1 MARIAE
7 LPGLQAERTLLSWD
21 RTALGLLGTGALLL
35 FRDAHPLGTA
45 RLILGGAVLLLAVLC
60 ALARRRRAKRIGRPT
75 TATVSAATATVSA
88 ARLEV
93 AVLGTSVAALGVV
106 VIALSAL

>member
-1 MARIAE
+1 MVRITD

-35 FRDAHPLGTA
+35 FRDAHPLGVA
-45 RLILGGAVLLLAVLC
+45 HLVLAGATLLLAVLC
-60 ALARRRRAKRIGRPT
+60 ALAGRRRAKRIGRPG
-75 TATVSAATATVSA
+75 TAMVPA

-93 AVLGTSVAALGVV
+93 AVLGTSVAALGVAV
-106 VIALSAL
+106 LALSAL

>member
-1 MARIAE
+1 MARITE

-21 RTALGLLGTGALLL
+21 RTALGLLGTSALLL
-35 FRDAHPLGTA
+35 FRDAHSLGTA
-45 RLILGGAVLLLAVLC
+45 RLVLAGAALLLAVLC
-60 ALARRRRAKRIGRPT
+60 ALAGRRRAKQIGRPG
-75 TATVSAATATVSA
+75 TATVPA